1 MSRNY
6 MKLRQ
11 DMVRVCKDRA
21 LKRMRR
27 LLDADHSFF
36 AMCTYTH
43 LREIYAMSEFTI
55 LNSQW
60 PGYLLAKAKNLGL
73 LYTDEFD
80 ILRSEISE
88 ETFAL
93 LQKEVDAVFGKEQKR
108 VK

>member
-11 DMVRVCKDRA
+11 DFVRVCKDRA
-21 LKRMRR
+21 FRRMFV
-27 LLDADHSFF
+27 LMEGKHTCF
-36 AMCTYTH
+36 AICTYTA
-43 LREIYAMSEFTI
+43 LREIYALSEFTI

-73 LYTDEFD
+73 LYEDEFD
-80 ILRSEISE
+80 ILRSEINA

-93 LQKEVDAVFGKEQKR
+93 LQFEVDMTFGKEQKR
-108 VK
+108 EK